1 MLCVVHAM
9 ACMAQT
15 FRNLT
20 ADEVRLSEELP
31 YYYQSFRLPA
41 NYYDSIYT
49 VSIDYPEYYDMPSA
63 DVKRLCLADKQD
75 LPEFPEVF
83 TSIGVD
89 RRQAVLDAQF
99 VPLVKRNGK
108 YQKLVSFKLTLH
120 SAPRNGVMYAS
131 SKKDEGKVSPSER
144 YAAHSVL
151 KNGTWAKIRVSE
163 TGIHELTAEL
173 IRKAGFTDLARVA
186 VYGYGGNLQPEALNP
201 QYLVETDDLHPVDI
215 YEKDGRRFFYANG
228 SVSYSTTGTY
238 NRIRNPYS
246 DYGYYLITQ
255 QEELVKT
262 KDEAAYVE
270 ECHPTVSDYHTLY
283 EKDSYAWYHGGRNLY
298 DPYVITKAAPQTVSM
313 KVPEGCTKGYITIA
327 ATSDNQIGLRLSVND
342 SIVGS
347 VLISRPDSYS
357 KASLFTKTFGV
368 NNLTPETAVTVSV
381 SDSYNGIAHL
391 DYLLMTFEKP
401 FDAKPLGAGCPVPE
415 YVHNIT
421 NQDLHAHG
429 ASDMVIIIPASAKL
443 KAEAENLK
451 AFHEKHD
458 SMRVV
463 IVPAD
468 ELFNE
473 FSSGTPDANA
483 YRRYLK
489 MLYDRAATEE
499 DTPKYLLLFGDGL
512 WDNRMVS
519 SQTKGRNPD
528 DYLLCFESENS
539 FSETNCYVDDGWFCL
554 LDDGEGA
561 DPLKSDKPDIA
572 VGRFPVLTADM
583 AKIMVDKAIAYA
595 TNQYT
600 GSWQNRVCM
609 LADDGTLEESS
620 QNTHMRQA
628 EPIAQWIESN
638 VPDMFVKR
646 YYWDAYPRVVTSTG
660 NGYPTLSRILQ
671 QEIKNGALI
680 FDYVGHGSPTGM
692 SHEYVLT
699 LPDFEVSTKNRMAV
713 WLTASCDIMPFDG
726 IEDNIGE
733 TAVLNPYG
741 CAIAFFGTT
750 RTVYSTANKKMNENF
765 IKYVLQTDENGLIC
779 NSIGEA
785 VRLTKNA
792 LVADKQDTSANKL
805 QYTLLGDPALKLAL
819 PSFELVVD
827 EINGVNVASEE
838 KVQAKA
844 GGEMTVAGHVRQRG
858 TESVSTDF
866 NGILEASVYDALETI
881 VCRNNVGHDDKPF
894 VYEDRTSVLYN
905 GSDSIKSGRFSFTFR
920 VPSETSY
927 SGKDGLVVL
936 YARNSY
942 GTQTGNGHSTHFTV
956 EGSDI
961 SLNDSIGPSVY
972 CYLNDQNFM
981 DGGDV
986 NATPYFYAT
995 VKDKDGI
1002 NVSGSG
1008 IGHDMILSI
1017 DGLPS
1022 MTYTLNDEFRFDFGS
1037 YTSGSVGYSLPNL
1050 SPGHH
1055 TLKFRC
1061 SDVLN
1066 NTSTTQLSFNVI
1078 EGIGPQI
1085 SWVQCLNNPATTVAE
1100 FLVNHNR
1107 PGCELEMTLE
1117 VFDVSGRMVYGKTI
1131 TDIPETNNSTIT
1143 WGLCTNTGV
1152 PLGTGIYLY
1161 RVILGSDGNRTSKSQ
1176 KLIISRK

>member
-1 MLCVVHAM
+1 MLVAM
-9 ACMAQT
+9 HTLVCMAQT

-20 ADEVRLSEELP
+20 ADEVRLTDELP
-31 YYYQSFRLPA
+31 YCTQSFSLPA
-41 NYYDSIYT
+41 NYADSIYSVT
-49 VSIDYPEYYDMPSA
+49 IDYPEFYDMTNA
-63 DVKRLCLADKQD
+63 DVKRLRLAEKDN
-75 LPEFPEVF
+75 LPELPDVF
-83 TSIGVD
+83 TTIGVD
-89 RRQAVLDAQF
+89 RRKAVLDAQF

-120 SAPRNGVMYAS
+120 SSPRHNAKSSSPRKTENDIAPAS
-131 SKKDEGKVSPSER
+131 R
-144 YAAHSVL
+144 YATHSVL
-151 KNGTWAKIRVSE
+151 SSGSWAKIRVAE
-163 TGIHELTAEL
+163 TGIHELTSDL
-173 IRKAGFTDLARVA
+173 IRKAGFTDLSRVA
-186 VYGYGGNLQPEALNP
+186 VYGYGGNLQPEKFDP
-201 QYLVETDDLHPVDI
+201 QYLIDTDDLHPVTI
-215 YEKDGRRFFYANG
+215 YEKDGRRFFYAKG
-228 SVSYSTTGTY
+228 SVSYDSATATK
-238 NRIRNPYS
+238 RIRNPYS
-246 DYGYYLITQ
+246 DYGYYLITEQ
-255 QEELVKT
+255 KEAVKT
-262 KDEAAYVE
+262 KEESAYVE
-270 ECHPTVSDYHTLY
+270 DCYPDVSDYHVLY
-283 EKDSYAWYHGGRNLY
+283 EQDSYAWYHGGRNLF
-298 DPYVITKAAPQTVSM
+298 DHTLITKSAAQTIKM
-313 KVPEGCTKGYITIA
+313 RVPEGCSEGSITVA
-327 ATSDNQIGLRLSVND
+327 ATSDTQLSLAVSVNGTLVGNV
-342 SIVGS
+342 IVS
-347 VLISRPDSYS
+347 KPDSYS
-357 KASLFTKTFGV
+357 KASLSTRTFNV
-368 NNLTPETAVTVSV
+368 SNLTPESNITISIDGTS
-381 SDSYNGIAHL
+381 NGEARL
-391 DYLLMTFEKP
+391 DYVLLTLPSP
-401 FDAKPLGAGCPVPE
+401 FAAKTLGAGLPVPE

-429 ASDMVIIIPASAKL
+429 AADMVIITPASAKL
-443 KAEAENLK
+443 LPEAERLK
-451 AFHEKHD
+451 TFHKGHD
-458 SMRVV
+458 GLRVV
-463 IVPAD
+463 VVPAD

-483 YRRYLK
+483 YRRYMK
-489 MLYDRAATEE
+489 MLYDRAASEA
-499 DTPKYLLLFGDGL
+499 DMPKYLLLFGDGL
-512 WDNRMVS
+512 WDNRMICT
-519 SQTKGRNPD
+519 QTKGRNPD

-554 LDDGEGA
+554 LDDGEGS
-561 DPLKSDKPDIA
+561 DPLLNDKPDVA
-572 VGRFPVLTADM
+572 VGRFPVTTPEM
-583 AKIMVDKAIAYA
+583 AENMVDKAIAYA

-609 LADDGTLEESS
+609 LADDGLLTETS

-628 EPIAQWIESN
+628 EPIAQWIEKTL
-638 VPDMFVKR
+638 PDLFVTR

-660 NGYPTLSRILQ
+660 NGYPTLARILQ

-726 IEDNIGE
+726 IEENIGE
-733 TAVLNPYG
+733 TAVLNPMG

-750 RTVYSTANKKMNENF
+750 RTVYSSANKKMNENF
-765 IKYVLQTDENGLIC
+765 IHYVLETDEKGQIK

-785 VRLTKNA
+785 VRLTKNT

-819 PSFELVVD
+819 PSYELVVD
-827 EINGVNVASEE
+827 EINGVSTKSEE

-844 GGEMTVAGHVRQRG
+844 GGEMTLKGHVSQRG
-858 TESVSTDF
+858 TDATMTDF
-866 NGILEASVYDALETI
+866 DGIVEASIYDALETI
-881 VCRNNVGHDDKPF
+881 VCRNNIGHDDDPF
-894 VYEDRTSVLYN
+894 VYQDRTSTLYN
-905 GSDSIKSGRFSFTFR
+905 GSDSIRAGQFSIVFR

-927 SGKDGLVVL
+927 SGKDGLAVL
-936 YARNSY
+936 YARDTD
-942 GTQTGNGHSTHFTV
+942 GLRTGNGHSSHFTV

-961 SLNDSIGPSVY
+961 SSNDSIGPSVY
-972 CYLNDQNFM
+972 CYLNDPDFI

-1017 DGLPS
+1017 DGLPA
-1022 MTYTLNDEFRFDFGS
+1022 MTYILNDEFRFDFGS

-1061 SDVLN
+1061 SDVFN

-1078 EGIGPQI
+1078 EGIVPQI
-1085 SWVQCLNNPATTVAE
+1085 NWVQCLNNPATTVAE
-1100 FLVNHNR
+1100 FLINHNR
-1107 PGCELEMTLE
+1107 PGSKLEITLE
-1117 VFDVSGRMVYGKTI
+1117 VFDVSGRMVYDQTF

-1143 WGLCTNTGV
+1143 WGLYTNTGV

-1161 RVILGSDGNRTSKSQ
+1161 RVILGSDGNMTSKSQ